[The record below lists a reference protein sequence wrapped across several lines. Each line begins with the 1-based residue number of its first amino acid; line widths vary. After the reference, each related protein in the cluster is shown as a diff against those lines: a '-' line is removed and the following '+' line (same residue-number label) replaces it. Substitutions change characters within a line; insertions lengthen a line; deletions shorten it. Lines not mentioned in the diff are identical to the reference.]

1 MAQKNDQELTKIYIL
16 IVQNWVLFLDNS
28 SPQQISL

>member
-1 MAQKNDQELTKIYIL
+1 MDQKNDQELTEIYLL

-28 SPQQISL
+28 SPQQIFL